1 MLPPCRQA
9 EPFTQHHPVQNDRHG
24 FSTITANS
32 MTPNYY
38 FKLYQLTEEEIE
50 ELLPTTESNYTE
62 DVVAAYARRWIEEF
76 RLEFPSAT
84 QCRAIVFREMVESG
98 RESGGPE
105 RLVIPWAH
113 MLTDQVA
120 ERVEA
125 FDRGIWKN

>member
-1 MLPPCRQA
+1 
-9 EPFTQHHPVQNDRHG
+9 
-24 FSTITANS
+24 
-32 MTPNYY
+32 MTPRQTALLNYHRDVASIGTSAKTPVFVILDLEDSVG
-38 FKLYQLTEEEIE
+38 FKIASMFQ
-50 ELLPTTESNYTE
+50 PNY
-62 DVVAAYARRWIEEF
+62 AKRWIEEF
-76 RLEFPSAT
+76 RLEFPSAS

-98 RESGGPE
+98 RESGGTE